1 MMALKTKI
9 WSCTSNLKTQ
19 LICLPGNSNLFRSH
33 FPSSSRWLQPFP
45 GRILHLGSTI
55 WFGIHFPMRIPFLPS
70 IWAICLWKKKSD
82 IMNGISL
89 REESAARN
97 WKLDLRATRFPWQM
111 IVARELKSRSEVALV
126 APEVRFPW
134 REVWQCFNFTNKL
147 VNALKAGLVGLT
159 QEIKANQE
167 K

>member
-1 MMALKTKI
+1 
-9 WSCTSNLKTQ
+9 
-19 LICLPGNSNLFRSH
+19 
-33 FPSSSRWLQPFP
+33 
-45 GRILHLGSTI
+45 
-55 WFGIHFPMRIPFLPS
+55 
-70 IWAICLWKKKSD
+70 
-82 IMNGISL
+82 MNGISL